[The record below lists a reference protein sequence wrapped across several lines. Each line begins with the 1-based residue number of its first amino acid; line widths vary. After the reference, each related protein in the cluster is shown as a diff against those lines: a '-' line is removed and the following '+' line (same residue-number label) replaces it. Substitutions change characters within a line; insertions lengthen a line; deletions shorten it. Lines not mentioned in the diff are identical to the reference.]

1 MRLYLSPTRYYSVA
15 IQLDLFG
22 EPVIVR
28 AWGGRGNRL
37 GGTATEPFSRK
48 RLREIA
54 KERRRH
60 GYSLAGHA

>member
-28 AWGGRGNRL
+28 AWGGRG
-37 GGTATEPFSRK
+37 
-48 RLREIA
+48 
-54 KERRRH
+54 
-60 GYSLAGHA
+60 YSLAGHA